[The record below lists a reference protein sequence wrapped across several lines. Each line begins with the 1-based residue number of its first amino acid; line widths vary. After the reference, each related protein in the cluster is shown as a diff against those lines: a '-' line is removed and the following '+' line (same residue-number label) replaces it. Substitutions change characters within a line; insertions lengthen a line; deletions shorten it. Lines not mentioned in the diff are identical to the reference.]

1 MKTLIFLVAVGGLAV
16 YWFVFRPVCG
26 TTGAV
31 ACPARE
37 LEEGVGVSL
46 ARREVCPGA
55 GYLCTGRGSFQV
67 YRWPLDKGK
76 IRVRMRLPEFV
87 DEKTAL
93 QLREAAIEGIME
105 WDGHPFPIVIDT
117 SKFTVHLWDIGVVWS
132 QGLYSDNAG
141 QATGG
146 GSVDGKRIVYNVE
159 GLAIVVPPI
168 APRGLSAITRS
179 TDPSVLAAQVQAMA
193 QGNEMGPAL
202 LTQIKAIAMHEMG
215 HTLGLGHSDSPDDI
229 MYPRYERGVTRARA
243 SARDLATVDALYAL
257 PNGAT
262 VE

>member
-1 MKTLIFLVAVGGLAV
+1 MKTLIFLVAVGGLVV
-16 YWFVFRPVCG
+16 YWFFFRPVCG
-26 TTGAV
+26 TSGAL

-46 ARREVCPGA
+46 TRREVCPGA
-55 GYLCTGRGSFQV
+55 GYLCTGRGTFQIA
-67 YRWPLDKGK
+67 RWPLDTGK

-93 QLREAAIEGIME
+93 ELREAAIEGIME

-117 SKFTVHLWDIGVVWS
+117 SKFTVHFWDIGVIWS

-168 APRGLSAITRS
+168 VREDGA
-179 TDPSVLAAQVQAMA
+179 
-193 QGNEMGPAL
+193 AL

-215 HTLGLGHSDSPDDI
+215 HTLGLMHSDSQDDI

-243 SARDLATVDALYAL
+243 SARDLATIDALYAL

>member
-1 MKTLIFLVAVGGLAV
+1 MKVLIFLVAVGGIAV
-16 YWFVFRPVCG
+16 YWFFFRPVCG
-26 TTGAV
+26 TSGAL

-55 GYLCTGRGSFQV
+55 GYLCTGRGAFQV
-67 YRWPLDKGK
+67 FRWPLDKGR

-87 DEKTAL
+87 GEKAAL

-117 SKFTVHLWDIGVVWS
+117 SQFTVHLWDIGVIWS

-146 GSVDGKRIVYNVE
+146 GGVDGKRVVYSVE
-159 GLAIVVPPI
+159 GLAIVVPP
-168 APRGLSAITRS
+168 G
-179 TDPSVLAAQVQAMA
+179 Q
-193 QGNEMGPAL
+193 EMGSAL

-215 HTLGLGHSDSPDDI
+215 HTLGLGHSDSPEDI

>member
-1 MKTLIFLVAVGGLAV
+1 LKTLVFVAAVAGFAV
-16 YWFVFRPVCG
+16 YWFVLRPACG
-26 TTGAV
+26 TSGAI
-31 ACPARE
+31 ACPAPE

-46 ARREVCPGA
+46 NARGVCPAA

-67 YRWPLDKGK
+67 ARWPLDKGR

-87 DEKTAL
+87 DERTAL
-93 QLREAAIEGIME
+93 QLRAAAIEGVME

-117 SKFTVHLWDIGVVWS
+117 SKFTVRLWDIGVVWS

-141 QATGG
+141 QATVGG
-146 GSVDGKRIVYNVE
+146 RIDGKRIVYNVE

-168 APRGLSAITRS
+168 E
-179 TDPSVLAAQVQAMA
+179 
-193 QGNEMGPAL
+193 EMGPAL

-215 HTLGLGHSDSPDDI
+215 HTLGLGHSDAQDDI

-243 SARDLATVDALYAL
+243 SARDLRTVDALYAL
-257 PNGAT
+257 PNGAI

>member
-1 MKTLIFLVAVGGLAV
+1 VKTLIVLAAAVCFAV
-16 YWFVFRPVCG
+16 YWFMFRPACG
-26 TTGAV
+26 AAGAV

-46 ARREVCPGA
+46 TRREVCPGA

-67 YRWPLDKGK
+67 ARWPLDKGK
-76 IRVRMRLPEFV
+76 IRVRMRLPEFAG
-87 DEKTAL
+87 EKAARE
-93 QLREAAIEGIME
+93 LRDAAIEGIME

-117 SKFTVHLWDIGVVWS
+117 SKFTVQLWDIGVVWS

-159 GLAIVVPPI
+159 GLAIVVP
-168 APRGLSAITRS
+168 GE
-179 TDPSVLAAQVQAMA
+179 
-193 QGNEMGPAL
+193 EMGPAL

-215 HTLGLGHSDSPDDI
+215 HTLGLMHSDSQEDI
-229 MYPRYERGVTRARA
+229 MYPRYERGVTKARA
-243 SARDLATVDALYAL
+243 SARDLRTVDALYAL

>member
-1 MKTLIFLVAVGGLAV
+1 MKTLIFLVAVGGIAV

-26 TTGAV
+26 TSGAL

-46 ARREVCPGA
+46 TRREVCPGA
-55 GYLCTGRGSFQV
+55 GYLCTGRGAFQV
-67 YRWPLDKGK
+67 VRWPLDKGK

-117 SKFTVHLWDIGVVWS
+117 SQFTVHLWDIGVIWS

-146 GSVDGKRIVYNVE
+146 GRPDGKRIIYNVE

-168 APRGLSAITRS
+168 ARG
-179 TDPSVLAAQVQAMA
+179 
-193 QGNEMGPAL
+193 EMDSAL

-215 HTLGLGHSDSPDDI
+215 HTLGLAHSDSQEDI

>member
-1 MKTLIFLVAVGGLAV
+1 MIKTLIVLVAVGGLAV

-26 TTGAV
+26 TSGAV

-37 LEEGVGVSL
+37 LEEGVGLSL
-46 ARREVCPGA
+46 TRREVCPGA
-55 GYLCTGRGSFQV
+55 GYLCAGRGSFQV
-67 YRWPLDKGK
+67 VRWPLDKGK

-87 DEKTAL
+87 GDKTAL
-93 QLREAAIEGIME
+93 QLRDAAIEGIME

-117 SKFTVHLWDIGVVWS
+117 RQFTVQLWDIGVVWS

-146 GSVDGKRIVYNVE
+146 GRVDGKRIVYNVE
-159 GLAIVVPPI
+159 GLAIVVPP
-168 APRGLSAITRS
+168 G
-179 TDPSVLAAQVQAMA
+179 Q
-193 QGNEMGPAL
+193 EMGPAL

-215 HTLGLGHSDSPDDI
+215 HTLGLGHSDSQEDI